1 MSDLEKILNDDLL
14 KCEIVNSAVV
24 LISSNGRTTIHFPLP
39 KYTRIQASLKY
50 QTFLKLTSLKRTT
63 ISTEIMATVSC
74 LTKTPHDNVGN
85 HYEPFKNRIMA
96 KKVYA
101 LYRTDNWHTYDSREL
116 LVLAG
121 SIRRC
126 CKVAK
131 DIDTYT
137 LNESLIS

>member
-1 MSDLEKILNDDLL
+1 
-14 KCEIVNSAVV
+14 
-24 LISSNGRTTIHFPLP
+24 
-39 KYTRIQASLKY
+39 
-50 QTFLKLTSLKRTT
+50 
-63 ISTEIMATVSC
+63 MATLPYVA
-74 LTKTPHDNVGN
+74 KTPHDNMGN

-116 LVLAG
+116 LVVAG

-131 DIDTYT
+131 DDGATKEQIKDLRGGLYQSQCTDETDYEYEIDVYT
-137 LNESLIS
+137 LNESLIN

>member
-1 MSDLEKILNDDLL
+1 
-14 KCEIVNSAVV
+14 
-24 LISSNGRTTIHFPLP
+24 
-39 KYTRIQASLKY
+39 
-50 QTFLKLTSLKRTT
+50 
-63 ISTEIMATVSC
+63 MATVSC

-131 DIDTYT
+131 DDGATKEQIEDLRSYRHQSQCTNGTDYEYDIDTYT